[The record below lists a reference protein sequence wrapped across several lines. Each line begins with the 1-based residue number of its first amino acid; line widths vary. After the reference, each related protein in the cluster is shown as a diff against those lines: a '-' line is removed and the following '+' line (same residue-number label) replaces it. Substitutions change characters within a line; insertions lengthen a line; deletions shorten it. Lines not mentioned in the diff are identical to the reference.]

1 MKIGTGIMAAAAS
14 TAVAAAVIIGAP
26 AASADPQVAKFGAW
40 QKLQDANGGAVTI
53 AAWGIADLRP
63 SSDTIP
69 GYPLTGKLWEA
80 NAGFKAIQGSVTPII
95 PNLNARAANGQ
106 NYQVLWQAAS
116 PNGIS
121 GATLQQGDS
130 SRGKVYFDVTGAS
143 PTSVAYFNG
152 SQDLLLWQ

>member
-14 TAVAAAVIIGAP
+14 AAIAAAGIIGAP

-40 QKLQDANGGAVTI
+40 QKLQDSNGGAVTI
-53 AAWGIADLRP
+53 SAWGIADLRP

-69 GYPLTGKLWEA
+69 SYPLEGKLWEA
-80 NAGFKAIQGSVTPII
+80 NAGFKAIQGSGTPII

-106 NYQVLWQAAS
+106 NYQVLWQAAT

-121 GATLQQGDS
+121 GATLQQGAS
-130 SRGKVYFDVTGAS
+130 SRGKIYFDVTGAS
-143 PTSVAYFNG
+143 PTTVAYYNG
-152 SQDLLLWQ
+152 AQDLLLWQ

>member
-1 MKIGTGIMAAAAS
+1 MKIGTGIMAAAACI
-14 TAVAAAVIIGAP
+14 AGAAAVIIGAP

-40 QKLQDANGGAVTI
+40 QKLQDANGPSVTI
-53 AAWGIADLRP
+53 AWGIADLRP

-69 GYPLTGKLWEA
+69 GYPLAGKLWEP
-80 NAGFKAIQGSVTPII
+80 NAGFKAIQGTGTPII

-106 NYQVLWQAAS
+106 NYQVLWQAAT

>member
-1 MKIGTGIMAAAAS
+1 MKIGTGIMAAASA
-14 TAVAAAVIIGAP
+14 AIAAAGIIGAP

-40 QKLQDANGGAVTI
+40 QKLQDANGPAVTI
-53 AAWGIADLRP
+53 AWGIADLRP

-69 GYPLTGKLWEA
+69 GYPLAGKLWEA
-80 NAGFKAIQGSVTPII
+80 NAGFKAIQGTGTPII

-106 NYQVLWQAAS
+106 NYQVLWQAAT

-143 PTSVAYFNG
+143 PTSVAYYNG
-152 SQDLLLWQ
+152 AQDLLLWQ

>member
-14 TAVAAAVIIGAP
+14 AAVAASVIIGAP
-26 AASADPQVAKFGAW
+26 TASADPQVAKLGAW
-40 QKLQDANGGAVTI
+40 QKLQDANGSAVTI
-53 AAWGIADLRP
+53 VAWGIADLRP
-63 SSDTIP
+63 SSDTIS
-69 GYPLTGKLWEA
+69 GYPLSGKLWEA
-80 NAGFKAIQGSVTPII
+80 NAGFKAIQGTGTPIV

-106 NYQVLWQAAS
+106 NYQVLWQAAT

-130 SRGKVYFDVTGAS
+130 SKGKIYFDVTGAS
-143 PTSVAYFNG
+143 PTTVAYFNG